1 VLSLPGFP
9 PRAEDSIRWS
19 YWSSVTDNLRDSSVG
34 ARDWMMV
41 TRSDVLGSA
50 VAAITEVGEAAS
62 DVVKRWIW
70 VAEVVGRMAWNLIPD
85 FMNPSS

>member
-1 VLSLPGFP
+1 M
-9 PRAEDSIRWS
+9 
-19 YWSSVTDNLRDSSVG
+19 RDSSVG